1 MQLLAHLYA
10 PRDCKEQDGSGA
22 PIPAAAPAAAAG
34 KVVATKKEEEEEE
47 EEACWEEEQGPED
60 SALMCSGGG
69 GGGSGGGG
77 SGGGSGSADEDD
89 LVALVPRLWLFLR
102 HSLASVRL
110 STAQCLERLLAALR
124 GNPFGASW
132 LPPLLPALMLL
143 TFQVTEG
150 VCACACCRHSCCSH
164 SR

>member
-10 PRDCKEQDGSGA
+10 PRDSKEADGGGA
-22 PIPAAAPAAAAG
+22 PIPAAAPAAAAAG

-47 EEACWEEEQGPED
+47 EEACWEEEHGPED
-60 SALMCSGGG
+60 NALMCSGSGG
-69 GGGSGGGG
+69 GGGSGSG
-77 SGGGSGSADEDD
+77 SGYADEDD